1 MACVIVPAVEAVIA
15 TVTAKAIKSK
25 EAKKEQVQLNDAAAE
40 KIPFSKKLKWL
51 SHLLWGGSVLL
62 LFEHIWHGE
71 IVPWFPFLTAA
82 GSPADTAAMLQE
94 MATSGVA
101 MALLVTAVWGGM
113 LAFSSVL
120 EKRAAKAQPSEN

>member
-1 MACVIVPAVEAVIA
+1 MACVVVPAVEAVIA
-15 TVTAKAIKSK
+15 TVAAKAVKSK
-25 EAKKEQVQLNDAAAE
+25 EVKKTQVHLDGATE
-40 KIPFSKKLKWL
+40 KIPFSRKLGWL
-51 SHLLWGGSVLL
+51 SKLLWGGSVLL

-71 IVPWFPFLTAA
+71 ITAWFPFLTAA

-101 MALLVTAVWGGM
+101 MALLVTAVWGCM
-113 LAFSSVL
+113 VAVSAIM